1 MRFFNLVLPLLAFT
15 VGGAALADAQIQAS
29 PYNNVGRTPTDE
41 EVRAWDIAIGTDGK
55 ELPPGSGTA
64 KQGAKIFSSKCAVC
78 HGANLEGSQLAPRL
92 VGGEGTLTTLH
103 PVMTVGNYFPFATT
117 VWDYIHRAMPRFQ
130 EGTLGADDVYSL
142 TAYLL
147 YRNNIIKETDA
158 MDATSLPKVQM
169 PNRYGFVP
177 PDLGDIHDYK
187 KRGCRLGNCP

>member
-15 VGGAALADAQIQAS
+15 VGGAALADAQTQAS

>member
-1 MRFFNLVLPLLAFT
+1 MRYFRFVRPLMALGVCAAGLAQ
-15 VGGAALADAQIQAS
+15 AQIQTAT
-29 PYNNVGRTPTDE
+29 YNNVGRTPTDE

-64 KQGAKIFSSKCAVC
+64 AEGAKIFTSKCAAC

-92 VGGEGTLTTLH
+92 AGGEGTLTTLH

-117 VWDYIHRAMPRFQ
+117 VWDYIRRAMPRFQ
-130 EGTLGADDVYSL
+130 EGSLGAAEVYSL

-147 YRNNIIKETDA
+147 YRNNIIKETEV
-158 MDATSLPKVQM
+158 MDASSLPKVQM

-177 PDLGDIHDYK
+177 PNLGDIHDYK